1 MLPADSILEL
11 NDISFEYGEGGFSL
25 RGITVQVNRGQVT
38 ILAGANG
45 SGKSTLLDLLGGDRT
60 PTLGDIRWNGE
71 VTDAATLAHHT
82 GFVSA
87 SGSLFDYLTVE
98 EHLRLFAQL
107 WSGPKGHLVDRLDA
121 AQLNDQRNSRAG
133 ALSLGQ
139 RQRLAFA
146 LATFNDPDVLL
157 LDEPLNGLDHDSIAA
172 LCQSITDRSERDKA
186 TLIAT
191 HIVAPLE
198 SLADQLWFLD
208 RGRLVFADRPE
219 PSFTETLNKLRSIEA
234 ASD

>member
-1 MLPADSILEL
+1 MSPADSILEL
-11 NDISFEYGEGGFSL
+11 NDVTFEYGAGGFSL
-25 RGITVQVNRGQVT
+25 RGVNVSVRPGQVT

-60 PTLGDIRWNGE
+60 PTLGEVRWRGRPAKPQ
-71 VTDAATLAHHT
+71 VLAEHT

-107 WSGPKGHLVDRLDA
+107 WAQPTVDIASRLDA
-121 AQLNDQRNSRAG
+121 AQLTEQCATRAG
-133 ALSLGQ
+133 ELSLGQ

-146 LATFNDPDVLL
+146 LANYSDPDVLL
-157 LDEPLNGLDHDSIAA
+157 LDEPLNGLDHDSISA
-172 LCQSITDRSERDKA
+172 LCTAIADRGERNKS

-198 SLADQLWFLD
+198 SLASQVWFLD
-208 RGRLVFADRPE
+208 RGRMVFVGRPE
-219 PSFTETLNKLRSIEA
+219 HTVTELLGELRSAVEH
-234 ASD
+234 